1 MKTSTPAAPGPSA
14 APAPPAPAPAPKWA
28 ADPATTLAGWRA
40 TVRAPSPTPPALE
53 PLTGAESGEVLSEE
67 EELLRERHPRVR
79 YHADLGLI
87 RTSDIQD
94 GERKAR
100 RLLHDYAGKPGP
112 YIAIDSDY
120 RGTGKRTLLHHIGI
134 QHQQQRE
141 ARHGIDDDRI
151 PVVCINV
158 PPLPDTPADWS
169 AALASFL
176 GWDLYRPDTDNRP
189 VQRMKD
195 FTGPAVHILR
205 TRQAEVCL
213 VDGIDRLR
221 AEDVQPTFDFF
232 DYLADELRMTILIS
246 GLGASDILR
255 EALTARAPALRRDSD
270 RSPLRPR
277 PVPTLWVN
285 RLPAPSP
292 EHPEE
297 WARTLVSFDDKLRL
311 CHHRPKSLL
320 EIGETLYRI
329 TDGLMELLCPLLSM
343 AAQAAIIDGTEA
355 ITEKGVRQAADYLDI
370 VLPDDTAA
378 SGSALPEQ

>member
-1 MKTSTPAAPGPSA
+1 MKTSVPTAAARSA
-14 APAPPAPAPAPKWA
+14 APAPPAPALKPAAGPV
-28 ADPATTLAGWRA
+28 TTLAGWRA
-40 TVRAPSPTPPALE
+40 TVRAPSPTPPPLE
-53 PLTGAESGEVLSEE
+53 PLAPADTGQVLSEE
-67 EELLRERHPRVR
+67 EELLRESHPRVR

-87 RTSDIQD
+87 PTSDIQR
-94 GERKAR
+94 GERQAR
-100 RLLHDYAGKPGP
+100 RLLHDNASKPAVLH
-112 YIAIDSDY
+112 IAIDSDY

-134 QHQQQRE
+134 RHQQRRE

-232 DYLADELRMTILIS
+232 DYLADELSMTILWS
-246 GLGASDILR
+246 GLGSSDILR
-255 EALTARAPALRRDSD
+255 EARTARSPALRRSSD
-270 RSPLRPR
+270 RSPLRQR

-285 RLPAPSP
+285 RLPAPSA

-297 WARTLVSFDDKLRL
+297 WTRTLVSFDEKLRL

-355 ITEKGVRQAADYLDI
+355 ITEKGVRQAADYLD
-370 VLPDDTAA
+370 VAVPGNTPAA
-378 SGSALPEQ
+378 GSALPEQ